1 MRSCITAT
9 PIGFCLKVWR
19 CRPWW
24 NPAGGFGNFDDFGG
38 WVEGHLTL
46 FQRIKLVDSL
56 ERIRVSGK
64 LVGFFSFVD
73 FFPFFFVGCLRPLF
87 YENAS
92 WDRSDWRKQSKH
104 YWKWLFFLQL
114 EATYFKDCASLQKV
128 HLLFTV
134 VEIVPISASFRIRIV
149 YLLFMI

>member
-9 PIGFCLKVWR
+9 PIGFYLKAWR

-24 NPAGGFGNFDDFGG
+24 NPVGGFGNFDDFGG

-73 FFPFFFVGCLRPLF
+73 FFFPFSSLVVRGLCFMRMLRGTVQIGRSK
-87 YENAS
+87 AS
-92 WDRSDWRKQSKH
+92 ITGNGYS
-104 YWKWLFFLQL
+104 
-114 EATYFKDCASLQKV
+114 
-128 HLLFTV
+128 
-134 VEIVPISASFRIRIV
+134 SFS
-149 YLLFMI
+149 

>member
-46 FQRIKLVDSL
+46 FQRIKLVF
-56 ERIRVSGK
+56 GK

-73 FFPFFFVGCLRPLF
+73 FFSLF
-87 YENAS
+87 LC
-92 WDRSDWRKQSKH
+92 
-104 YWKWLFFLQL
+104 WLF
-114 EATYFKDCASLQKV
+114 AASIL
-128 HLLFTV
+128 
-134 VEIVPISASFRIRIV
+134 
-149 YLLFMI
+149 

>member
-24 NPAGGFGNFDDFGG
+24 NPGGFGNFDDFGG
-38 WVEGHLTL
+38 WVEGHLTV

-73 FFPFFFVGCLRPLF
+73 FFFPFSSLVVRSLCFMRMLCGTVQIGGSK
-87 YENAS
+87 AS
-92 WDRSDWRKQSKH
+92 IIGNGYS
-104 YWKWLFFLQL
+104 
-114 EATYFKDCASLQKV
+114 
-128 HLLFTV
+128 
-134 VEIVPISASFRIRIV
+134 SFS
-149 YLLFMI
+149 

>member
-1 MRSCITAT
+1 MIL
-9 PIGFCLKVWR
+9 GVGLKVISHFSKESS
-19 CRPWW
+19 WW
-24 NPAGGFGNFDDFGG
+24 IRWSELGFLGS
-38 WVEGHLTL
+38 W
-46 FQRIKLVDSL
+46 LVFFLSL
-56 ERIRVSGK
+56 I
-64 LVGFFSFVD
+64 

-128 HLLFTV
+128 HLLCTV
-134 VEIVPISASFRIRIV
+134 VEIVP
-149 YLLFMI
+149 YL